1 MGQNLGQ
8 SLGQNLGG
16 VVEPM
21 TTVSKKSAKETR
33 FFLVMAVIMSIV
45 IVAGF
50 TVQLVMGRSSFDAPW
65 PYHVHGVIFMAWI
78 GLYLAQHVTIFSGN
92 LTLHARLGRLA
103 YGFVPIMVAAGT
115 MIMIVVAQRTG
126 GPFFFHVSEF
136 LWSNIA
142 LVWCF
147 GALTWWALRARRYSG
162 WHRRLMLCAM
172 AILTGPGIGR
182 LLPAPLMIPHAW
194 TIITLTTF
202 IWPVIGMIAD
212 YRRDGRIHPAYY
224 WGLGIY
230 VAVFVISVAIA
241 HTGPGMEATQWLIA
255 GTPGA
260 ERPIEPFLPPDF
272 NM

>member
-1 MGQNLGQ
+1 MARKLDQIVEGTRGKLG
-8 SLGQNLGG
+8 SGSGSN
-16 VVEPM
+16 
-21 TTVSKKSAKETR
+21 SASESPR
-33 FFLVMAVIMSIV
+33 FFLVMAVIMSLV
-45 IVAGF
+45 TVAGF
-50 TVQLVMGRSSFDAPW
+50 TIQLAMGRSSFDAPW

-78 GLYLAQHVTIFSGN
+78 GLYLAQHVTISRAN
-92 LTLHARLGRLA
+92 HALHAKLGKLA
-103 YGFVPIMVAAGT
+103 YGFVPVMIAAGT

-147 GALTWWALRARRYSG
+147 GGLAWWSLRARRYSG

-172 AILTGPGIGR
+172 AILTGPGLGR
-182 LLPAPLMIPHAW
+182 ILPAPLMIPHAW
-194 TIITLTTF
+194 TIITVTTMV
-202 IWPVIGMIAD
+202 WPIIGMIAD
-212 YRRDGRIHPAYY
+212 WRCHGRIHPAYF

-230 VAVFVISVAIA
+230 IAVFLVSVVIA

-260 ERPIEPFLPPDF
+260 ERPIEPFLPSDF
-272 NM
+272 VM